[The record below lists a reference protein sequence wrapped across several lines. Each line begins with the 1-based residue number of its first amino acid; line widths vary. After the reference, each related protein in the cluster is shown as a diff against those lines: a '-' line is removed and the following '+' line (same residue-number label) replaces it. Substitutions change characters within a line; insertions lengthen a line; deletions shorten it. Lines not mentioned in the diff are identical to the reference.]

1 MTQDDNVRC
10 TKLTLC
16 TLGVTIQVTMHNTY
30 TTATNQISTKELRNQ
45 LASVVDRVALRG
57 ESFVV
62 TKFGMPRAVL
72 MPVGPTQTASD
83 AEAALILKESFG
95 SWKHR
100 KDALTESRQIRRKAE
115 RRNAAVP
122 S

>member
-1 MTQDDNVRC
+1 
-10 TKLTLC
+10 
-16 TLGVTIQVTMHNTY
+16 MHNTY

-72 MPVGPTQTASD
+72 MPLSQTQVMSD
-83 AEAALILKESFG
+83 AEAGLILKESFG
-95 SWKHR
+95 SWKQR
-100 KDALTESRQIRRKAE
+100 KDAVTEARKIRRKAE
-115 RRNAAVP
+115 RRNAAV
-122 S
+122 SS